1 MKFIRLEDRQYPLDL
16 AAVLATRPNAIFP
29 ALASLIDFAELGF
42 AVVEDDARPA
52 CDEDTHQVVDGHV
65 VLRDGVWTQTF
76 DIVPLPA
83 DEVEA
88 LQAAAQARFVELK
101 RQLVDQVDSAI
112 AAVYARWQRFD
123 SEYVLREAAARAFA
137 AANYE
142 GDPGVW
148 VTSYA
153 SGAGLALRVAADQIL
168 VQADARHAALEQLA
182 ALRMSKYTIESAVD
196 IPATTAAYDVI
207 ATRAAEIAATT

>member
-1 MKFIRLEDRQYPLDL
+1 MKFMRLEDRQYPFDL

-29 ALASLIDFAELGF
+29 ALASLIDFSELGF
-42 AVVEDDARPA
+42 AVIEEDVRPA
-52 CDEDTHQVVDGHV
+52 CDEDTHQVVEGV
-65 VLRDGVWTQTF
+65 VVFRDGVWTQTF
-76 DIVPLPA
+76 DLVPLPA
-83 DEVEA
+83 DEVAARQEA
-88 LQAAAQARFVELK
+88 EQARFVELK
-101 RQLVDQVDSAI
+101 RQLVDQIDSTFAAI
-112 AAVYARWQRFD
+112 YALWQRFD

-153 SGAGLALRVAADQIL
+153 VGAGLALRVAADQIL
-168 VQADARHAALEQLA
+168 AQAEARREALEQLA
-182 ALRMSKYTIESAVD
+182 ALRMSKYSIESATD
-196 IPATTAAYDVI
+196 IPAATAAYDVI

>member
-1 MKFIRLEDRQYPLDL
+1 MKFIRLEDRQYPFDL

-42 AVVEDDARPA
+42 AVVEDDAHPT
-52 CDEDTHQVVDGHV
+52 CDEDTHQVVEGYV

-76 DIVPLPA
+76 DVAPLPA
-83 DEVEA
+83 EEVAARQEA
-88 LQAAAQARFVELK
+88 GQERFVELK
-101 RQLVDQVDSAI
+101 RQLVDQVDTAVAAI
-112 AAVYARWQRFD
+112 YARWQRFE

-142 GDPGVW
+142 GDPGIW

-153 SGAGLALRVAADQIL
+153 VGAGLALRVAADQIL
-168 VQADARHAALEQLA
+168 LQADARRAALEQLA
-182 ALRMSKYTIESAVD
+182 ALRMSKYSIESATD
-196 IPATTAAYDVI
+196 IAAATAAYDVI
-207 ATRAAEIAATT
+207 ATRATEIAAAT